1 MGAPGPAAAYH
12 SPAMN
17 MDAARGISSIPGKT
31 ALPALAVA
39 VIMERRRL
47 ANRWQSDAWQPIGVV
62 PDPDAAAAPP
72 RLLFRDAE
80 REQWL
85 HPGFKLELFH
95 DEAEGYY
102 LNLHSPQPYV
112 FVNWLEEDGA
122 GVPKS
127 VTVSYNEAARQMD
140 GGAQVDGVVMPPE
153 WIGWLV
159 DYVERH
165 YRPEPKKK
173 RIRPPSFKGARRDD

>member
-1 MGAPGPAAAYH
+1 MNTGAYREA
-12 SPAMN
+12 
-17 MDAARGISSIPGKT
+17 SSIPGN
-31 ALPALAVA
+31 APLPALAAA

-47 ANRWQSDAWQPIGVV
+47 ANRWRSEMWQPIGVV
-62 PDPDAAAAPP
+62 PDPETAAAPP
-72 RLLFRDAE
+72 RLLFRDDE

-112 FVNWLEEDGA
+112 FVNWLEEEGA
-122 GVPKS
+122 GVPKL

-140 GGAQVDGVVMPPE
+140 GGAQVDGVQMPAQ
-153 WIGWLV
+153 WIGWLAE
-159 DYVERH
+159 YVQRH